1 MKAFSYLY
9 LLIAAILFIVAFPV
23 LLLATLKQKYK
34 ISIPKRFF
42 LYKNPPFSKEGI
54 WFHVCSYGEV
64 VSLKP
69 ILSDLVG
76 DINISVTTN
85 TGYEMAKKYNAD
97 VRFLPYELWLPF
109 WVNKQKILV
118 VSEAELWYML
128 FFMAKLKGA
137 KVILINARI
146 SDNSYKSYQRF
157 SFFYKKIFE
166 NIDEVFAQ
174 SQKDR
179 DRLELLGAKNVKVCG
194 NIKAYGDIKTTK
206 DYKKSHKS
214 IITLASTH
222 DKEEKLLLENMKL
235 RDDMKLIVVPRHPE
249 RFDEVA
255 KFLKDYANKNRLS
268 FSRFS
273 QKESFDSDVI
283 LVDCMGELVNIY
295 AISDIVLLGGSF
307 VKGVGGHNPLEPA
320 AFGCKIISG
329 KDYFNQKS
337 LYELVENISIIEA
350 DELPHAL
357 VVAKESKVNLFV
369 DIKPI
374 KEAINS
380 VV

>member
-1 MKAFSYLY
+1 LKAFSYLY
-9 LLIAAILFIVAFPV
+9 LLIAAILFIVAFPI
-23 LLLATLKQKYK
+23 LLLATLKQKYRV
-34 ISIPKRFF
+34 SIPKRFF
-42 LYKNPPFSKEGI
+42 LYKNPPFKKEGI

-85 TGYEMAKKYNAD
+85 TGYEMAKKYKAD

-109 WVNKQKILV
+109 WVNRQKILV

-174 SQKDR
+174 SQKDM
-179 DRLELLGAKNVKVCG
+179 DRLKLLGAKNIKVCG
-194 NIKAYGDIKTTK
+194 NIKAYGEIKTTK
-206 DYKKSHKS
+206 EYKKPDKS
-214 IITLASTH
+214 VITLASTH
-222 DKEEKLLLENMKL
+222 DKEEKLLLENMRL

-273 QKESFDSDVI
+273 QSENFDSDVV

-295 AISDIVLLGGSF
+295 AISDVVLLGGSF

-320 AFGCKIISG
+320 SFGCKIISG

-337 LYELVENISIIEA
+337 LYELVENISIIDA